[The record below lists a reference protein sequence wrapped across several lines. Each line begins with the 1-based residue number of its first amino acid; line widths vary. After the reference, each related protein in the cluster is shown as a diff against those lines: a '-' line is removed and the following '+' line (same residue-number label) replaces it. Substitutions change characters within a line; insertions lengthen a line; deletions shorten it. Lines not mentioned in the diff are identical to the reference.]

1 MVAEGTKQDLKVVGN
16 SSCAGGQYR
25 RVKITG
31 ECTIAG
37 NVECEKFS
45 CTGDATVHGNLQT
58 EELSMTG
65 DMQITGDVEAKKI
78 RGKGDLAIDSRI
90 CGEDVSFSGNLE
102 VQGDCESGFLEV
114 YGGIQI
120 QGLLSAERLQL
131 RMLGPCQAREI
142 GGGDLDVKRSKGTI
156 WKQLFGQDSSVV
168 LHAELIE
175 GDVVSLD
182 YTKAG
187 VVRGK
192 DVVIGPGCEIE
203 RVEYWGKLEVHPEAS
218 VKEQI
223 YLKERA

>member
-1 MVAEGTKQDLKVVGN
+1 LVTEGTKQDLKVVGN

-31 ECTIAG
+31 ECVIAG
-37 NVECEKFS
+37 DVVCERLS
-45 CTGDATVHGNLQT
+45 CTGDATVHGNLQA

-65 DMQITGDVEAKKI
+65 DMQITGHLDVRKI

-90 CGEDVSFSGNLE
+90 CGEDISFSGNLE
-102 VQGDCESGFLEV
+102 VQGDCESGLLEV
-114 YGGIQI
+114 NGGIQV

-142 GGGDLDVKRSKGTI
+142 GGGNLDVKRSKGTI
-156 WKQLFGQDSSVV
+156 WKQLFGQDSPVV
-168 LHAELIE
+168 LQAELIE
-175 GDVVSLD
+175 GDVLSLD

-203 RVEYWGKLEVHPEAS
+203 RVEYWGNLEVHPEAS